1 MTQPP
6 NPGDQPQGRPG
17 GYQPPQQGG
26 YQPPQQPQQG
36 GYQPPQRPQQGGYQ
50 PQQPQQGGY
59 QPPQQPQQ
67 GGYQPPQQGGYQ
79 PQQGGYQPPAQ
90 PGPDFSKQQQPQ
102 QGYQPPQGYQQPA
115 PGGYQPAGA
124 PGYPQQPAGPAQFN
138 VGDAFSW
145 AWNKFTK
152 NAVPLIVGVLGW
164 FVIIGIVLGITYAL
178 AFAIGTSTDTVSS
191 SYGGSYSYSYE
202 VSSVNAM
209 FWVIYV
215 LGYLVALV
223 LGGVAASAVINGVL
237 KIADG
242 QQVDVGS
249 FYKPR
254 NAAQVIIATILV
266 GIGVGIGSIVIIG
279 GIIVGLFCF
288 YATWAVVD
296 RDLPA
301 IEGIKTSF
309 NLVKDNFVTVI
320 ITYLLAGIIAT
331 VGFILCGI
339 GALVTVP
346 VALLFTAYSW
356 RTVSHGQIAPI
367 TQ

>member
-6 NPGDQPQGRPG
+6 NPGDHPQGRPG

-26 YQPPQQPQQG
+26 YQPPQPPQQG
-36 GYQPPQRPQQGGYQ
+36 GYQPPQR
-50 PQQPQQGGY
+50 PQQGGY

-67 GGYQPPQQGGYQ
+67 GGYQPPQQ
-79 PQQGGYQPPAQ
+79 
-90 PGPDFSKQQQPQ
+90 PGPDFSKQQQQGGYQQPQ
-102 QGYQPPQGYQQPA
+102 QGYQPPA
-115 PGGYQPAGA
+115 PGGYQPTGQ
-124 PGYPQQPAGPAQFN
+124 PGYPQQPAGPANFN

-152 NAVPLIVGVLGW
+152 NALALILGILGW

-178 AFAIGTSTDTVSS
+178 AIGLGTTTDSVSS

-202 VSSVNAM
+202 VSSVNAL

-288 YATWAVVD
+288 YASWAVVD

-331 VGFILCGI
+331 VGFFLCGI